1 MPQTACATI
10 ATAAIF
16 RPFRVP
22 VPMGPEIDAAVIA
35 KTPNTSAEGSVK
47 AVKAASAPS
56 QPARSIPMAKP
67 TCEEAGPG
75 RNWHSATRSA

>member
-10 ATAAIF
+10 ATATIF
-16 RPFRVP
+16 RPSSTPCRWARD
-22 VPMGPEIDAAVIA
+22 GAAVIA
-35 KTPNTSAEGSVK
+35 KASSASAEGSVK

-56 QPARSIPMAKP
+56 QPARIIPSAKP
-67 TCEEAGPG
+67 TWLEAGPG